1 MDKLYYTIKEVS
13 KITGLPPST
22 LRYWEKV
29 FPELKPLR
37 TSKGRRRYRKKDIEI
52 VEKIKN
58 LLHHQ
63 GYTIEGARKKL
74 RRKALIEEIIREL
87 EEIKNILGG

>member
-1 MDKLYYTIKEVS
+1 MEKLYYTIKEVS
-13 KITGLPPST
+13 EITGLPPST

-29 FPELKPLR
+29 FPELRPVR
-37 TSKGRRRYRKKDIEI
+37 TSKGRRRYRKKDIEM

-58 LLHHQ
+58 LLHNQ

-74 RRKALIEEIIREL
+74 KKKTLIEEIIKEL
-87 EEIKNILGG
+87 EEIKKILGG